1 MCFCLLCG
9 TSRFVDFV
17 SLRGTAPS
25 YNCYRSEKTHGNFE
39 DLFEQKETGKLQPA
53 PSFCF
58 VSSGWFRVFSMLT
71 VFTPLFGCVNTVLLQ
86 CTGAQSIQ
94 AKSKPSRLWT
104 QISDSMIRHID
115 GVDPCEV
122 LKHGSLHRVFVDL
135 PLLDALRSL
144 YHATVTNQLPAFGG
158 IYLGRSCFGLAS
170 QRSVWFFKMP
180 IERPSNFGSTN
191 RFS

>member
-17 SLRGTAPS
+17 SLRGTAPW

-53 PSFCF
+53 PLFCF
-58 VSSGWFRVFSMLT
+58 LSSGWFRVFSMLT
-71 VFTPLFGCVNTVLLQ
+71 VFTPHFGCVNTVLLQ
-86 CTGAQSIQ
+86 CTDAQSIQ

-104 QISDSMIRHID
+104 QISDSMIRHMD

-122 LKHGSLHRVFVDL
+122 LKHGS
-135 PLLDALRSL
+135 P
-144 YHATVTNQLPAFGG
+144 
-158 IYLGRSCFGLAS
+158 
-170 QRSVWFFKMP
+170 
-180 IERPSNFGSTN
+180 
-191 RFS
+191 